1 MKNKLIISVMFLIGS
16 LSLGYSKT
24 EEELMSGIP
33 ESNEQNRAAR
43 VAYVM
48 SNKDDILPLFNK
60 WKDTSAGKYMIS
72 EKPNSN
78 LTQEQ
83 KDLASRQRDLYA
95 PFYYKFAY
103 ELDNVNDN
111 CAIRLSPS
119 VYLRIKGED
128 EYQKIKQ
135 NDWKIE
141 ETPLPFFIRIE
152 LASIVGD
159 QDYLCS
165 LSAKDVGNVVLL
177 QWATQM
183 CRYLPAQSDMTAAYN
198 KAVEIETAL
207 MGLPKSFS
215 GTSEVLNSIREVQDI
230 LYLRINRAKNL
241 K

>member
-33 ESNEQNRAAR
+33 EYNDQNRTAR
-43 VAYVM
+43 VAYVV

-72 EKPNSN
+72 EEPNSN

-83 KDLASRQRDLYA
+83 KDLALRQRDLYA

-141 ETPLPFFIRIE
+141 ETPLPSFVRIE
-152 LASIVGD
+152 LAFIVGD
-159 QDYLCS
+159 QDYLYS
-165 LSAKDVGNVVLL
+165 LSAKDVDITGLL
-177 QWATQM
+177 RWAEQM
-183 CRYLPAQSDMTAAYN
+183 CRYLPAQSDMTGAYN
-198 KAVEIETAL
+198 KAIEIETAL
-207 MGLPKSFS
+207 MRLPKSS
-215 GTSEVLNSIREVQDI
+215 PETSEVLNRIREVQDT